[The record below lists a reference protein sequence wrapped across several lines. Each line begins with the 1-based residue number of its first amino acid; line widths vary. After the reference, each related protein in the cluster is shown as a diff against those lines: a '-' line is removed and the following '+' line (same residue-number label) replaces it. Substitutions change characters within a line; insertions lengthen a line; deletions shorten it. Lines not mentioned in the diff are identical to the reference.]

1 MEVSRTRTI
10 LIGICVA
17 TSCIDWG
24 IIFSVQP
31 AFYPQE
37 AEKHG
42 ATPSQYGFVFGIV
55 HLAAFL
61 SAPVFAKYGNR
72 IGPKLLYNTGALV
85 QGVQAICFGFL
96 VYAENTAVFLGLS
109 YLLRMVD
116 GIADAAAWGAI
127 LSILMKIWPDKVAT
141 IMSWTELCFGLGY
154 AIGPAIGSYLYEL
167 GGFML
172 PFEVTGGFGLLVGV
186 LIFFVIP
193 NVQQDAETQDESN
206 DGDGS
211 KLKLTLSTVFKS
223 PSLFM
228 PYVDNAVTFIG
239 YGYVEALIQ
248 PHLIDAGASQTQ
260 VAYFFLIIGA
270 LYMVTTPCI
279 GYACDRMTY
288 PIIISIIGNA
298 LMAVVF
304 VFVGPLPVLSFGTSL
319 ELLYGMAALIGF
331 SYTFTMV
338 STFSRAHSEAMRQG
352 YEDDLQSYI
361 ILSGLWSTSFYFGN
375 FIGPTLGGFL
385 VEYFSFAGATYIYLG
400 LYIFMFFVDGIEF
413 LSTQRRVRKSKAYV
427 ESKILV
433 NTFNTTK
440 C

>member
-1 MEVSRTRTI
+1 MEVSRTRAV

-17 TSCIDWG
+17 ASYIDWG

-37 AEKHG
+37 AENHG

-55 HLAAFL
+55 HLGAFL
-61 SAPVFAKYGNR
+61 SAPIFAKYGNR
-72 IGPKLLYNTGALV
+72 IGPKLLYNIGALV
-85 QGVQAICFGFL
+85 QGVQGICFGFL
-96 VYAENTAVFLGLS
+96 TYADNTAVFLGVS
-109 YLLRMVD
+109 YLLRMLD

-127 LSILMKIWPDKVAT
+127 LSILMKIWPDRVAT

-154 AIGPAIGSYLYEL
+154 TIGPAIGSYLYEL
-167 GGFML
+167 GGFIL
-172 PFEVTGGFGLLVGV
+172 PFEVTGGFGLLVCV

-193 NVQQDAETQDESN
+193 DLQQDTETKEAIE
-206 DGDGS
+206 GEE
-211 KLKLTLSTVFKS
+211 KKTTLTIAAVLKS
-223 PSLFM
+223 PILFM
-228 PYVDNAVTFIG
+228 PYVDNAITFIG

-248 PHLIDAGASQTQ
+248 PHLIDAGANQTQ
-260 VAYFFLIIGA
+260 VGYFFLITGA

-288 PIIISIIGNA
+288 PIILSIIGNA
-298 LMAVVF
+298 LMAIVF
-304 VFVGPLPVLSFGTSL
+304 VFVGPLPVLPFGTSL

-331 SYTFTMV
+331 SYTFVMV
-338 STFSRAHSEAMRQG
+338 STFSRAHNEAMRQG

-400 LYIFMFFVDGIEF
+400 LYIFMFFVDGTTF
-413 LSTQRRVRKSKAYV
+413 LLTQRTRRRAKEYV
-427 ESKILV
+427 EL
-433 NTFNTTK
+433 
-440 C
+440 